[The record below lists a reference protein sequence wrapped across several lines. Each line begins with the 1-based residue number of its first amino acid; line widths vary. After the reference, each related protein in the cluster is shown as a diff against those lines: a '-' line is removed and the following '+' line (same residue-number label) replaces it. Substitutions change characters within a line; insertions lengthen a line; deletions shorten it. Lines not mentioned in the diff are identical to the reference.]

1 MVRISAVSATKKKA
15 GEPKAKASK
24 PLKGHVFINEDR
36 CKGCAFCVAF
46 CPVHC
51 LVMSKRINF
60 KGYLLPE
67 MALPEK
73 CTGCNMCGLYCPDF
87 AIFGERIVN
96 KGEERKK

>member
-1 MVRISAVSATKKKA
+1 MAGNSTVDATKKGAEKQ
-15 GEPKAKASK
+15 KNKTSK
-24 PLKGHVFINEDR
+24 PLKGHVFINEER

-51 LVMSKRINF
+51 LAMSKRFNF
-60 KGYLLPE
+60 KGYPLPE
-67 MALPEK
+67 MAFPEK

-96 KGEERKK
+96 KDEEL